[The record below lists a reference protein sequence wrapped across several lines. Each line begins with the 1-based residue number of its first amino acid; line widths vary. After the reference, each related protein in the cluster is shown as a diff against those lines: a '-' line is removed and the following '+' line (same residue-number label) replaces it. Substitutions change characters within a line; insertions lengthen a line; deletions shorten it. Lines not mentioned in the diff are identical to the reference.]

1 VRALSMGVG
10 ALVAAGALVG
20 GVGCRQVLG
29 LQGYSR
35 ANESGSA
42 GEASSDVC
50 ETCLPVECVEFASSH
65 FTNWQSGTDRPALPT
80 ATDSEQNGPPTA
92 PAATPEE
99 PLKNPCNALPSP
111 VYVSGSSAAKPFL
124 KRFGENLFATGEM
137 TIVYQ
142 SAGSCVGVDAV
153 VNHTPVTGSAKYWD
167 DTGAE
172 ATCDLPVDGQP
183 VDLAISD
190 VFASTCPQFNL
201 VADLPAD
208 LSDEAG
214 PVQTMGFVVPASSN
228 ETVISADAAYFVYGF
243 GSDSGV
249 EPWTDESAI
258 LQRNSLS
265 GTQSLIGKVIGVPPA
280 LFHGAKN
287 QASSDMVDAL
297 KTLGHDKA
305 LAQRGLGI
313 LNAADADQ
321 QRAQI
326 SWLPF
331 QEVGQDCGYYPDASR
346 TGGEK
351 QNVRDGK
358 YPIWG
363 PLHLLSRQA
372 TGTTERLVSYLT
384 GNASITG
391 LDLVQVYV
399 EAKVIPRCAMRVTRD
414 TDGGRLR
421 PYHPDNP
428 CGCYFESQATGTT
441 RCKACQSLD
450 QCPET
455 ASTCS
460 NGFCEE

>member
-1 VRALSMGVG
+1 MRGRDAWVC
-10 ALVAAGALVG
+10 ALVMAGALVG
-20 GVGCRQVLG
+20 GAGCRQALG
-29 LQGYSR
+29 LQSYSR
-35 ANESGSA
+35 ADDSSNG
-42 GEASSDVC
+42 GETGATCD
-50 ETCLPVECVEFASSH
+50 TCLPVDCVAFDPARL
-65 FTNWQSGTDRPALPT
+65 TAWQPDTERPELPSAGDADDT
-80 ATDSEQNGPPTA
+80 TPPA
-92 PAATPEE
+92 PTTTPPDQ
-99 PLKNPCNALPSP
+99 PLKNPCSDLPTP

-153 VNHTPVTGSAKYWD
+153 VNHTPLSGSAKYWD
-167 DTGAE
+167 DTGTE
-172 ATCDLPVDGQP
+172 TSCDLPSGGQP

-208 LSDEAG
+208 LVDDAG
-214 PVQTMGFVVPASSN
+214 PVQTMGFVVPASSD

-258 LQRNSLS
+258 LQRNSQS

-280 LFHGAKN
+280 KFHGVMN
-287 QASSDMVDAL
+287 QASSDMVEAL
-297 KTLGHDKA
+297 KALGHDA
-305 LAQRGLGI
+305 TLAKRGLGI
-313 LNAADADQ
+313 LNAADAEL

-331 QEVGQDCGYYPDASR
+331 QEAGKTCGYYPDASR
-346 TGGEK
+346 TGVDK

-372 TGTTERLVSYLT
+372 TGPTERLVSYLT

-399 EAKVIPRCAMRVTRD
+399 EAKVIPRCAMRVTRA
-414 TDGGRLR
+414 TDGGRLK

-428 CGCYFESQATGTT
+428 CGCYFESQATGST

-455 ASTCS
+455 ASSCS
-460 NGFCEE
+460 NGFCED